1 LTNVSTNVDLVSSIF
16 AAWERGDFGSVEWAH
31 PEIEYVHDDSPAAG
45 SWSGVANMAEA
56 FRDFLGAW
64 ETFCVVADEYYEID
78 DERVLVLVHRSGRGK
93 RSGVELAQMRSS
105 GACLFHIQ
113 DGKVTRLFNYVDIDR
128 EQVLAEFGL
137 TQELGRQSS

>member
-1 LTNVSTNVDLVSSIF
+1 VSANLDLVRSIF
-16 AAWERGDFGSVEWAH
+16 AAWERGDFSCVEWAH

-45 SWSGVANMAEA
+45 SWSGVADMAEA

-64 ETFCVVADEYYEID
+64 ETFRVVADEYFEIEGD
-78 DERVLVLVHRSGRGK
+78 RVLVLVHRSGRGK
-93 RSGVELAQMRSS
+93 RSGVELEQMRSNGTS
-105 GACLFHIQ
+105 LFHIQ

-137 TQELGRQSS
+137 TPEAGTRPI